1 MSSLDKPLRSAMKA
15 PSRTSSPGD
24 SSRVPLPPDPNFP
37 SSTSSDPSTPLLKPV
52 SDLIGS
58 PLTRTASNP
67 LQSVS
72 GASTDETPVGSTLA
86 PHKKFVVKEPQHH
99 EPPTSHSPL
108 PSALHVRHHS
118 GGSSTPYTPKVSFD
132 TFENPIA
139 SMFSFTLQTKSAGYK
154 RTRNTRVYLCAASP
168 DESGQEALDWCL
180 ESLVQ
185 DGDEVIV
192 FRGVEEDLLEKDHD
206 ILREEARVLMKTLE
220 AKNMEV
226 DSERKLSLILEYIP
240 GKITDS
246 IDRLIALYRPD
257 SLIVGTRGKR
267 GIMGLNLSGIGS
279 VSK

>member
-1 MSSLDKPLRSAMKA
+1 
-15 PSRTSSPGD
+15 
-24 SSRVPLPPDPNFP
+24 
-37 SSTSSDPSTPLLKPV
+37 
-52 SDLIGS
+52 
-58 PLTRTASNP
+58 
-67 LQSVS
+67 
-72 GASTDETPVGSTLA
+72 
-86 PHKKFVVKEPQHH
+86 
-99 EPPTSHSPL
+99 
-108 PSALHVRHHS
+108 
-118 GGSSTPYTPKVSFD
+118 
-132 TFENPIA
+132 
-139 SMFSFTLQTKSAGYK
+139 MFSFTLQTKSAGYR

-180 ESLVQ
+180 DSLVQ
-185 DGDEVIV
+185 DGDEMIV

-279 VSK
+279 ISKCVLSPQRLSFGALILLPDTAYRTPPSPLSSCGQNGSSGRLWRSARPIPNAEPISTTRIGFRTCYTRCCGALDGWCSPAVWTEVGQDALTDWRHQDRRESESTQYVSSGTGISE